1 MPNTVAQKAVS
12 AQTEVNEVTAVVLH
26 EPARDLVAFEMA
38 EAPVAAEIERRIAE
52 INMSDS
58 NSIVSFG
65 SGAQAE
71 LQVISQAMLA
81 DVRNKDVG
89 PAGDSLRQ
97 IVTTIRGFSVSELD
111 VRRQRSWWERLT
123 G

>member
-58 NSIVSFG
+58 NS
-65 SGAQAE
+65 
-71 LQVISQAMLA
+71 
-81 DVRNKDVG
+81 
-89 PAGDSLRQ
+89 
-97 IVTTIRGFSVSELD
+97 
-111 VRRQRSWWERLT
+111 
-123 G
+123 